1 MFNFRE
7 VRASD
12 AAAVAA
18 LHNACLK
25 GTPWSENLYKEEF
38 SDKSKHYVVAE
49 QNGELLG
56 FAGFAQIL
64 DEAHIMNVAVS
75 LAVRRQGVATR
86 LLKELLVIAAKL
98 GATVATLEVR
108 VSNKPAVA
116 LYERLGFAS
125 LGVRPGY
132 YDGGEGAEIMTKRL

>member
-1 MFNFRE
+1 MFKLRE
-7 VRASD
+7 AKVSD

-25 GTPWSENLYKEEF
+25 GTPWSENLYKAEF
-38 SDKSKHYVVAE
+38 SDNSKHYLIAE
-49 QNGELLG
+49 INGEIVG

-75 LAVRRQGVATR
+75 LAVRRQGVATM
-86 LLKELLVIAAKL
+86 LLEKLLYKAAKL

-116 LYERLGFAS
+116 LYEKSGFAS
-125 LGVRPGY
+125 LGVRPCY
-132 YDGGEGAEIMTKRL
+132 YDGGEGAEIMSKRL